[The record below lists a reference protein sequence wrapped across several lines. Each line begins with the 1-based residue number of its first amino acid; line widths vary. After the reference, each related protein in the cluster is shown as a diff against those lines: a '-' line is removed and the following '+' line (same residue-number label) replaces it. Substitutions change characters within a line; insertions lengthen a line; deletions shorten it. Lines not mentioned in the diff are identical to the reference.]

1 MKTIFAKTAVSI
13 LSTIVIAALI
23 VLSADSAR
31 KAEQL
36 QAAAALQSQQQCPE
50 IFSANYG
57 TTINNLFAASSR

>member
-1 MKTIFAKTAVSI
+1 MKTIFSKTAVSI

-23 VLSADSAR
+23 VLSVDSAR

-36 QAAAALQSQQQCPE
+36 QAAAMMQSQQQCPE

-57 TTINNLFAASSR
+57 AAISNLFAASSR